1 MSSIKDFA
9 LKIKPFFTFLLLV
22 LGATLFFGLGRL
34 SALEKQYS
42 PVSIVRGQ
50 TAVASGEIG
59 GVAVADAALTNEA
72 PGESS
77 EVIGSKNGTKY
88 YLPWCGALSRIKPE
102 NRVVFASAALA
113 REKGYTP
120 AANCKGTK

>member
-1 MSSIKDFA
+1 MDSIKDFA
-9 LKIKPFFTFLLLV
+9 LKIKPFFTFLLLL
-22 LGATLFFGLGRL
+22 LGAALFFGLGRL

-42 PVSIVRGQ
+42 PVSVVKTQ
-50 TAVASGEIG
+50 VAAPVASIKEITE
-59 GVAVADAALTNEA
+59 VSPTSEV
-72 PGESS
+72 GESS

-113 REKGYTP
+113 RQKGYTP

>member
-1 MSSIKDFA
+1 MNSIKDFA
-9 LKIKPFFTFLLLV
+9 LKIKPFFTLFALI
-22 LGATLFFGLGRL
+22 LGALLFFGLGRL
-34 SALEKQYS
+34 SALQKDYT
-42 PVSIVRGQ
+42 PVSIIRGQ
-50 TAVASGEIG
+50 MTAQIASITEEP
-59 GVAVADAALTNEA
+59 VVSLT
-72 PGESS
+72 PDGGESS